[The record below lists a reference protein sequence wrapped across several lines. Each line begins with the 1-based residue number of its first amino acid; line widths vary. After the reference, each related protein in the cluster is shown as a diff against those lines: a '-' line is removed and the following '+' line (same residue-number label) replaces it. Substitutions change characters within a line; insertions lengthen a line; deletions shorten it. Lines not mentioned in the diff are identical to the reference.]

1 VLSAR
6 RSVQTPCRG
15 AHQRISQ
22 RDGQHQLT
30 YTLKTDNSGGYQLW
44 LNQGFNP
51 LQVIA
56 AKDGYQ
62 PISKL
67 ARIIR
72 GSSVTV
78 NFSLN
83 KS

>member
-1 VLSAR
+1 VAGLPARARPGSAKAGLVREFLDPANGQVR
-6 RSVQTPCRG
+6 RSLV
-15 AHQRISQ
+15 
-22 RDGQHQLT
+22 L
-30 YTLKTDNSGGYQLW
+30 
-44 LNQGFNP
+44 GFNL

-62 PISKL
+62 PVAKI
-67 ARIIR
+67 ARIIK
-72 GSSVTV
+72 GSSVTL

>member
-1 VLSAR
+1 MTPMSDVAQTVRAFPVSVKGVL
-6 RSVQTPCRG
+6 
-15 AHQRISQ
+15 I
-22 RDGQHQLT
+22 RDG
-30 YTLKTDNSGGYQLW
+30 
-44 LNQGFNP
+44 QGFNP

-62 PISKL
+62 PVAKL
-67 ARIIR
+67 ARIIK
-72 GSSVTV
+72 GSSVTL